1 MFLEDSCF
9 GAYVMICGCHA
20 FMQTINDVLFGVI
33 SSGLSRYLDHRGSN
47 GKNHLHDNECLLL
60 HLDINQISMTTMT
73 LN

>member
-20 FMQTINDVLFGVI
+20 VMQTINDVLFGVI

-47 GKNHLHDNECLLL
+47 GKNHLHDN
-60 HLDINQISMTTMT
+60 
-73 LN
+73 